1 MSRRKGIRPEQYAG
15 IYQRYE
21 DIPDRYR
28 LQTFASQYEGED
40 TWQQYLEEVLIPEHE
55 PLSDDMEKTIRLAE
69 DSWQNHMEERER
81 HHALAKPVD
90 VEEWCRSLLDGR
102 APRTCYEH
110 YYVRIYQFYEYL
122 VSVNS
127 HPHIYNPLLIAAIE
141 HEHTNEIWR
150 QRVERRPEVVDR
162 E

>member
-15 IYQRYE
+15 IYQRYD

-28 LQTFASQYEGED
+28 LETFASQYEDED
-40 TWQQYLEEVLIPEHE
+40 TWRQYLEEVLVPEHE
-55 PLSDDMEKTIRLAE
+55 PLSDAMKKTIRLAE

-90 VEEWCRSLLDGR
+90 VEEWCQSLLDGR
-102 APRTCYEH
+102 SPRTCYEQ
-110 YYVRIYQFYEYL
+110 YYVRIYQFYEHL
-122 VSVNS
+122 VSVSS

-141 HEHTNEIWR
+141 YEHTNEIWR